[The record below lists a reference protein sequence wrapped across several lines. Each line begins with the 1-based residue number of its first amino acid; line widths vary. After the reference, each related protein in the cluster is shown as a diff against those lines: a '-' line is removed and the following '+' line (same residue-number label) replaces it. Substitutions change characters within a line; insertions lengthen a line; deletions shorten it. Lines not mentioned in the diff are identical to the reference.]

1 MKLQLSMLC
10 PDLLAPLATLFLPQN
25 LRGDSKQLSH
35 RHPQLGS
42 DFLVRDLSGFFPPDV

>member
-1 MKLQLSMLC
+1 MLS
-10 PDLLAPLATLFLPQN
+10 PNLLAPLATLFLPQN

-35 RHPQLGS
+35 RLPHLGS